1 MRVVRRGVAGAAV
14 VALLLTGCSGGGDSD
29 DAGAKAE
36 PGASASGKGG
46 ESGAGVESFDA
57 GKALVEQTVP
67 VPERP
72 GDEVTLGVLSLEV
85 KDRVMLL
92 RLAVT
97 PMFAS
102 RSDDDVISQ
111 FSSTDQTTF
120 RPRLVDVENL
130 KEYSVIKGDD
140 GRDWASSDLNNKA
153 RNGTPMLAYAYFAAP
168 EDDIEEIDVR
178 VTDFWPTFTDV
189 PITR

>member
-1 MRVVRRGVAGAAV
+1 
-14 VALLLTGCSGGGDSD
+14 
-29 DAGAKAE
+29 
-36 PGASASGKGG
+36 
-46 ESGAGVESFDA
+46 
-57 GKALVEQTVP
+57 
-67 VPERP
+67 
-72 GDEVTLGVLSLEV
+72 
-85 KDRVMLL
+85 MLL
-92 RLAVT
+92 RLAIT
-97 PMFAS
+97 PKFAS

-130 KEYSVIKGDD
+130 KEYSVIKAD
-140 GRDWASSDLNNKA
+140 GGGDWASSDLNNKA

-168 EDDIEEIDVR
+168 EDDIQEIDVR